1 MAATPSPA
9 QVPREQA
16 RAAPNSAPSSRPS
29 RSVARAQRFPRAA
42 AGRPEGYAVESRRAR
57 RITPQQLRDWVD
69 EPVYSR
75 PRRNLARDFS
85 DGVLVAELID
95 HFCPQLVDLPQ
106 YRTCNA
112 TAGKIDNWNT
122 LNRNPLR
129 KLGLQLSRAEI
140 IAVTGQKLP
149 ALEKML
155 MSLHE
160 KISEV
165 RAFAPHS
172 AKTPFGLP
180 AQNGRPSIE

>member
-1 MAATPSPA
+1 M
-9 QVPREQA
+9 
-16 RAAPNSAPSSRPS
+16 
-29 RSVARAQRFPRAA
+29 ARAQRFPRAT
-42 AGRPEGYAVESRRAR
+42 AGRVVEGRAAVETRRVSR

-95 HFCPQLVDLPQ
+95 YFCPQLVDLPQ

-155 MSLHE
+155 MLLHD

-165 RAFAPHS
+165 RAIAPHS
-172 AKTPFGLP
+172 VTTPCS
-180 AQNGRPSIE
+180 GRPAID

>member
-9 QVPREQA
+9 QVPRE
-16 RAAPNSAPSSRPS
+16 RPRTAPNSAPSHSS
-29 RSVARAQRFPRAA
+29 RSASRALRPA
-42 AGRPEGYAVESRRAR
+42 AGRTERRVVDTRRAR

-95 HFCPQLVDLPQ
+95 HFCPHLVDLPQ

-122 LNRNPLR
+122 LNRNALR

-149 ALEKML
+149 ALEKVLML
-155 MSLHE
+155 LHE

-165 RAFAPHS
+165 RGSALHS
-172 AKTPFGLP
+172 AAMPCS
-180 AQNGRPSIE
+180 GRTVIARTVCCHAS